1 MTLVNED
8 SEELAISPEEIQQ
21 RRNKSEP
28 GNRVVFR
35 VAGLYGFCKES
46 LEFPI
51 SRTETIDSGP
61 ISATLDPEGDVP
73 GSNIGIIDYG
83 NCDLRIRYGG
93 HLVFPGIHDLVMSG
107 KHDLSLLGPVR
118 VTATDDCVVTPD
130 LTGWRALG
138 TMDFL
143 PGSIWAGASGG

>member
-1 MTLVNED
+1 MTLTSTD
-8 SEELAISPEEIQQ
+8 TEELAITSEEIQE
-21 RRNKSEP
+21 RRSKTEP
-28 GNRVVFR
+28 DSRVVFR

-61 ISATLDPEGDVP
+61 ISVSLDPEGDLP
-73 GSNIGIIDYG
+73 GANIGIIDYD
-83 NCDLRIRYGG
+83 NCYLRIRYGA
-93 HLVFPGIHDLVMSG
+93 HLVFPGMHELVLG
-107 KHDLSLLGPVR
+107 GQHDLSLLGPVR
-118 VTATDDCVVTPD
+118 ATATDECIVSED
-130 LTGWRALG
+130 LKGWRALG